1 MKARNKEG
9 ETKPTGHGNLLEGLG
24 SQEKVKR
31 ISILS
36 TERARGRILRN
47 IVVIYK
53 LNFFIFE
60 RFLVLFIFFREVDKY
75 LLKFDIM
82 LKHLL
87 ESIFMQVPHV
97 F

>member
-9 ETKPTGHGNLLEGLG
+9 ETKPAGHGNLQEGLG

-36 TERARGRILRN
+36 TERARILRN
-47 IVVIYK
+47 IAVIYK

-60 RFLVLFIFFREVDKY
+60 RFLVLFTFFREVDKY

-87 ESIFMQVPHV
+87 ESIFMQVPQV

>member
-1 MKARNKEG
+1 MKARKKEG
-9 ETKPTGHGNLLEGLG
+9 ETKPTGHGNLQEGLG

-36 TERARGRILRN
+36 TKRARILRN
-47 IVVIYK
+47 IAVIYK
-53 LNFFIFE
+53 LSFFIFE
-60 RFLVLFIFFREVDKY
+60 RFLVLFTFFREVDKY

-87 ESIFMQVPHV
+87 ESIFMQVPQV